1 MSRSK
6 YILPSFL
13 PSFLPSYVRTGLT
26 YLRYNL
32 LTSFLPYLLRPLI
45 QMVTDELLGKPGAV
59 APSKAGNALRVA
71 DALDA
76 ALLSFYR
83 GDREHE
89 FWERV

>member
-1 MSRSK
+1 
-6 YILPSFL
+6 
-13 PSFLPSYVRTGLT
+13 
-26 YLRYNL
+26 
-32 LTSFLPYLLRPLI
+32 
-45 QMVTDELLGKPGAV
+45 MVTDELLGKPGAV